1 MKSKAIST
9 DLAPAAVGPYSQA
22 VTLGQFVFT
31 SGTIGFRPDGSLA
44 AEDVVGQTHQI
55 FANLKEVLAASGSS
69 LDRVVK
75 ATCFL
80 TDMNDF
86 AAFNEVYASY
96 FTDFKPARSTVEV
109 SRLPKDV
116 LVEVELIA
124 YTG

>member
-9 DLAPAAVGPYSQA
+9 ERAPAAVGPYSQA

>member
-69 LDRVVK
+69 FDQVVK